1 MKYNV
6 VFIRDD
12 KIVAKGKSV
21 VIPGFKSKVFVNGEW
36 LKVFSVTTKTYIR
49 KRLFGHSIKVFYVVD
64 IFEEV

>member
-1 MKYNV
+1 MKYDII
-6 VFIRDD
+6 FIND
-12 KIVAKGKSV
+12 KVIAKGKSNT
-21 VIPGFKSKVFVNGEW
+21 IPVARSKVFVNGKW